1 MHAYLSDV
9 SEEYVVKSEF
19 FLQQIKINRD
29 IYVYV
34 YMKIMEKKM
43 QVEYYIKEKCG
54 LKKRVGCP
62 NPNKSERA

>member
-1 MHAYLSDV
+1 
-9 SEEYVVKSEF
+9 
-19 FLQQIKINRD
+19 
-29 IYVYV
+29 
-34 YMKIMEKKM
+34 MEKKM